1 MALPS
6 RSITSLLEDRPNGD
20 NSQESFFHSL
30 TAWMVKDPSTVKEEY
45 RDFYSFLMIPAMKIK
60 TSPLKNNLD
69 QAIFNSSAAPPQP
82 TISTL

>member
-60 TSPLKNNLD
+60 TSRLKNNLD
-69 QAIFNSSAAPPQP
+69 QAIFKSSAAPPQP